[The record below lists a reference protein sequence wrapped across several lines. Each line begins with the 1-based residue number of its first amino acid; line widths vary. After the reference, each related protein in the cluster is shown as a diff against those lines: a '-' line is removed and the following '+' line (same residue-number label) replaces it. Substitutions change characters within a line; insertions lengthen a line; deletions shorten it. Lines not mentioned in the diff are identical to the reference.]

1 MGNCIC
7 NSSDSKSQTH
17 NTRNEKN
24 EKNDKNDKNDIEITK
39 NDEKKN
45 DEKKNDEKKNDE
57 KKSDEKK
64 NDIEITKNDEN
75 KNDENKN
82 NDVDIYSLCTD
93 ENTFYFNYE
102 KLRKKVKILRVI
114 DGDTVD
120 IAMSLV
126 ELKDSKDIYKYRV
139 RLYGIDT
146 PEKRPPKNDPNR
158 DKEIAASKRSS
169 EALNNYLRE
178 NDYIV
183 IAQFY
188 KPDKY
193 GRLLATFYDK
203 NGDDINKWMVS
214 NGYAYEYFGKTKEK
228 FVAYE

>member
-1 MGNCIC
+1 MGNCLDLS
-7 NSSDSKSQTH
+7 NSQSRQNVGIVTDQKDVVTVQ
-17 NTRNEKN
+17 K
-24 EKNDKNDKNDIEITK
+24 DIVTDQK
-39 NDEKKN
+39 DVATFQKDVVTVQK
-45 DEKKNDEKKNDE
+45 
-57 KKSDEKK
+57 
-64 NDIEITKNDEN
+64 DIVTDQK
-75 KNDENKN
+75 
-82 NDVDIYSLCTD
+82 DVATLQKDDIYSECTD

-102 KLRKKVKILRVI
+102 KIKKKVKILRII

-120 IAMSLV
+120 IAMSLLESESV
-126 ELKDSKDIYKYRV
+126 KDNIYKYRV

-169 EALNNYLRE
+169 EALNNYLRK
-178 NDYIV
+178 NNYII

-214 NGYAYEYFGKTKEK
+214 IGYAYEYFGNLILSVNFIYITPLRFKRRL
-228 FVAYE
+228 FL